1 MRFLSSF
8 TSDKTKRIAS
18 GAIYYFSIAL
28 SLFIFFFLL
37 KNYGFGQG
45 PDMDVFCKAGGV
57 IRRGG
62 NPYLVAELGTTL
74 SWNYLP
80 IYALAFRVLCS
91 RLTFLETYPI
101 WYSVLFLLSLEI
113 WANHKTWLYGLVITA
128 TGLFALGSVLQS
140 GNLGV
145 IELALISLSAFWLL
159 RGYLRAAFFSLGM
172 VASLKL
178 FPLLYIPVFF
188 LILRDWKSRRS
199 ALVWGAIGFLLP
211 FLLSALWRPDLLPWY
226 FRQLMGLI
234 PNQHA
239 PIYEGGGDNPSLF
252 FMFTDLFS
260 VNISHSAQMTL
271 SILFLLLICALLYLL
286 WHKFLPQIPPMYR
299 DEFTIGL
306 GIVVMTLLMPRIKS
320 YSFLPAL
327 LFVYV
332 LSRNVSLLRR
342 ALVLLLIS
350 ILPQA
355 IVIAG
360 KAGLVEEIARS
371 SPVILIEKLLFLQNY
386 FQPFFLS
393 LILVLIF
400 LWARSRVL
408 YPKPSE
414 EEPSA

>member
-1 MRFLSSF
+1 
-8 TSDKTKRIAS
+8 
-18 GAIYYFSIAL
+18 
-28 SLFIFFFLL
+28 
-37 KNYGFGQG
+37 
-45 PDMDVFCKAGGV
+45 
-57 IRRGG
+57 
-62 NPYLVAELGTTL
+62 
-74 SWNYLP
+74 
-80 IYALAFRVLCS
+80 
-91 RLTFLETYPI
+91 
-101 WYSVLFLLSLEI
+101 
-113 WANHKTWLYGLVITA
+113 
-128 TGLFALGSVLQS
+128 
-140 GNLGV
+140 
-145 IELALISLSAFWLL
+145 
-159 RGYLRAAFFSLGM
+159 
-172 VASLKL
+172 
-178 FPLLYIPVFF
+178 
-188 LILRDWKSRRS
+188 
-199 ALVWGAIGFLLP
+199 
-211 FLLSALWRPDLLPWY
+211 
-226 FRQLMGLI
+226 
-234 PNQHA
+234 
-239 PIYEGGGDNPSLF
+239 
-252 FMFTDLFS
+252 
-260 VNISHSAQMTL
+260 
-271 SILFLLLICALLYLL
+271 
-286 WHKFLPQIPPMYR
+286 MYR